1 MHCLCTTPGPDRITG
16 AVGRVTSFVVIHAA
30 AGNKVDQSVS
40 FPCNQNEKLCVVVPT
55 LPREAVYSLRRSDA
69 PFGHMSWRGEP
80 QVTAVYVQSRLT
92 YFRVPASEVTGGWTG
107 CDTTGSAQ

>member
-80 QVTAVYVQSRLT
+80 QVTDVYVQNRLT
-92 YFRVPASEVTGGWTG
+92 YFRFPASEVTGGWTG